1 MVAVGEIL
9 LNAFFQVLFDRLAS
23 RDLLSFVRQLGGGV
37 DSELK
42 KWERKLKMIQAVL
55 NDAEEKQLTDEAVK
69 TWLDDLQ
76 DLAYDAE
83 DILDEFAT
91 QALESKL
98 MAQNQDSSGQVLSF
112 IPASLNPNA
121 VRFNYSM
128 RSKINDITSRLEQLC
143 KERIELGLQR
153 IPEGASSTAA
163 AAHQRPP
170 SSSVPPERE
179 VFGREEDKAKI
190 LDMVLADSPSDH
202 ANFAV
207 IPIVGMGGIGKTTLA
222 REVYND
228 KAVEHSKFDVK
239 AWVCVSDV
247 FDILGISKAL
257 LESICCA
264 ASDLKTLN
272 EVQVQLKKAV
282 DGKRFLLVLDDVWNE
297 DYSLWVDL
305 KAPFLA
311 AAPNSKMIITTRNL
325 HVASTMGPIDHYN
338 LKHLLDDDCW
348 SIFKTHALEGRDHN
362 ALEISESFRKKVVG
376 KCGGLPLAAKT
387 LGGLLRTTRH
397 DAWDDIL
404 ESKIWDLP
412 QQSGVLPVLRLSYH
426 HLPSHL
432 KRCFAYCA
440 IFPKDYEFNEKE
452 VTFLWMAGG
461 IIRQSRSKERLDDWG
476 SKCFYDLVSRSI
488 FQQTA
493 ISGSSKFVMHDL
505 IHDLAEF
512 VSGETIFRLEES
524 TNLSSSRFERVRHS
538 SYAGGWYDGKNKFEV
553 FYEIEHLRTFLP
565 LRLRMRGTFF
575 ITRTV
580 LSDLLP
586 KFKKLRMLSLEG
598 YCIGELPIPFED
610 LRLLRFLNLA
620 DTDIRSLPEST
631 CKLLNLEI
639 LILRKCSR
647 LIKLPQKMRNLI
659 NLRHLDI
666 RGAQQLKEM
675 PFGMKEL
682 KKLQTL
688 SNFIVG
694 KGETASG
701 VEDLKCLSFLCDELC
716 IAGLENVNNPQ
727 NAREAA
733 LCEKHNLEALTLEWG
748 SQFDNS
754 RDVAIEEH
762 VLDILQ
768 PHKCIKKVAIRS
780 YGGARFPL
788 WIGDPLFSKIEFLE
802 LENCDNCVSLPSLG
816 RLSSLKHLAVKGLKK
831 LKSIEPEVYGEGFST
846 PFPSLE
852 ILSFE
857 NLTEWEHWDTDI
869 KGNALVEI
877 FPRLHKLSIVKCP
890 KLSGELPELLPSL
903 ETLVVS
909 KCEKLV
915 VPMSC
920 YPMLCRLKVDECKEL
935 VCRTPIDFKLIKSVT
950 ISNCSLDM
958 YGCKGMLY
966 NGPAGSSLPK
976 SMTITNVLAFGKLL
990 KPGFQILE
998 TLVIDNSEQLK
1009 SWRQRGDFRQE
1020 YLGVRVRRHKP
1031 SQGLDML
1038 ASPEE
1043 VTIEES
1049 CVSFVLF
1056 PEINFFP
1063 RNLRSLLIC
1072 NSTALKS
1079 LPDEMMDNS
1088 QLERLYIR
1096 DCDSLTFITR
1106 RKLPSSL
1113 KSIEIENCEKLQHL
1127 FDDKEDAS
1135 SSSPP
1140 SSSSSPVMLK
1150 HLSINNCPVL
1160 TSLSTGIQLLEALES
1175 LEIRDCPKLESLPDG
1190 LHNLNCLQEITLNS
1204 CPSLVSFPE
1213 RGLPNTISNLVSFPE
1228 EGFPT
1233 NLTSLTIGY
1242 FKMYKT
1248 LVQWGLHRLTSLK
1261 RLCIIGCDDEAE
1273 CFPDEEI
1280 GMTLPTSL
1288 THLTLSEFKKLISL
1302 SSTGIQSL
1310 NSLQSLLIAG
1320 CPNLTSFPEVGLP
1333 SSLLE
1338 LHIYSCPKLK
1348 KACKRDQ
1355 GKDWPKIAHIPFVEI
1370 DDGRYIDILDFRYLS
1385 PICKIEISVFNGFS
1399 KPRLSSIFVDWELH
1413 KSHII
1418 SRGRGKE
1425 RPKLARIPWVMID
1438 GKFMYDPVRGV
1449 DSLIKFCIIEN
1460 ATHLFPFSQNL
1471 RYYVLAV
1478 AVSEVTCLYLFAS
1491 DLRTPTFAR
1500 DLEKHLKTLSK
1511 LDKLQDALAPT
1522 PYSPQRKTCEYTY
1535 ACNYCEVFAIS
1546 MQRNEETKDVS
1557 ESIRTLR
1564 SMRGA
1569 LILSRVNELMLFTE
1583 ITFVF
1588 SDAFQKFN
1596 LEKLVMSTQLGASS
1610 FEMNLPQMISCSH
1623 PLGYD
1628 RWKIHIR
1635 SRVRGVDSLI
1645 KLRMNAWS
1653 GVLGNISASDES
1665 LKKCPQFLRPNTGL
1679 IQNSTF
1685 LRKYDPRQS
1694 HGEEVVSFN
1703 PELEYGNLVQ
1713 AHTPGHL
1720 NLLYYILAVAVSEGS
1735 WMLYTRKATNIKNY
1749 DSKTGFALIQS
1760 AEIMMQTTL
1769 SAGLRDRSDQSSIL
1783 STVNVMMVAIR
1794 GNKGCVGI
1802 NVNSEKNERSFDY
1815 T

>member
-42 KWERKLKMIQAVL
+42 KWQRKLKMIQAVL

-69 TWLDDLQ
+69 MWLDDLQ

-98 MAQNQDSSGQVLSF
+98 MAQNQDSSGQLLSF

-228 KAVEHSKFDVK
+228 KAVGDSKFDVK

-247 FDILGISKAL
+247 FDVLGISKAL
-257 LESICCA
+257 LESITRRPCLLN
-264 ASDLKTLN
+264 SLN
-272 EVQVQLKKAV
+272 EVQVELKVAV

-297 DYSLWVDL
+297 DYSSWVDL

-311 AAPNSKMIITTRNL
+311 AAPNSKMIVTTRNSN
-325 HVASTMGPIDHYN
+325 VASIMGPIEHYN
-338 LKHLLDDDCW
+338 LKRLLDDDCW

-461 IIRQSRSKERLDDWG
+461 IIRQSRSKERLEDWG

-493 ISGSSKFVMHDL
+493 ISDSSKYVMHDL
-505 IHDLAEF
+505 IHDLAEL
-512 VSGETIFRLEES
+512 VSGGTIFRLEKS
-524 TNLSSSRFERVRHS
+524 PNLSSRGFERARHS
-538 SYAGGWYDGKNKFEV
+538 SYASDWCDGRNKFEV
-553 FYEIEHLRTFLP
+553 FYAIEHLRTFLP
-565 LRLRMRGTFF
+565 LRIRGGTNTSY

-586 KFKKLRMLSLEG
+586 KFEKLRMLSLQG

-639 LILRKCSR
+639 LILRNCSR
-647 LIKLPQKMRNLI
+647 LIKLPPKMRNLI

-666 RGAQQLKEM
+666 RGATLLKEM

-682 KKLQTL
+682 KKLQIL
-688 SNFIVG
+688 YNFIVG
-694 KGETASG
+694 KGETACG
-701 VEDLKCLSFLCDELC
+701 LEELKSLNFLCDELC

-733 LCEKHNLEALTLEWG
+733 LCEKHNLEALTLDWG

-754 RDVAIEEH
+754 RDAVVEEH
-762 VLDILQ
+762 VLEILQ
-768 PHKCIKKVAIRS
+768 PHKRIKKVAIRN
-780 YGGARFPL
+780 YRGARFPH
-788 WIGDPLFSKIEFLE
+788 WVGDPLFSKIEFLE

-831 LKSIEPEVYGEGFST
+831 LKSIESEVYGEGFST

-852 ILSFE
+852 VLSFE
-857 NLTEWEHWDTDI
+857 NLPEWEHWDTDI
-869 KGNALVEI
+869 KGNVLVEM
-877 FPRLHKLSIVKCP
+877 FPRLHKLSIVECP

-915 VPMSC
+915 VPLSR
-920 YPMLCRLKVDECKEL
+920 YPMLCRLEVDECKEL
-935 VCRTPIDFKLIKSVT
+935 ACGRPIDSKLIESMT
-950 ISNCSLDM
+950 ISNSSLDVN
-958 YGCKGMLY
+958 GRKGMLY
-966 NGPAGSSLPK
+966 DGPAGSSLPK
-976 SMTITNVLAFGKLL
+976 PMTTTNVLEFGKLL
-990 KPGFQILE
+990 KPMIA
-998 TLVIDNSEQLK
+998 TNALVIGNSEQLK
-1009 SWRQRGDFRQE
+1009 SWSFFIE
-1020 YLGVRVRRHKP
+1020 P
-1031 SQGLDML
+1031 GLHLL
-1038 ASPEE
+1038 AHNEE
-1043 VTIEES
+1043 VSIEES
-1049 CVSFVLF
+1049 CVRLVSV

-1063 RNLRSLLIC
+1063 RNLRSLRIC

-1079 LPDEMMDNS
+1079 LPEEMMENNS

-1096 DCDSLTFITR
+1096 DCDSLTFIAR
-1106 RKLPSSL
+1106 RRLPASL
-1113 KSIEIENCEKLQHL
+1113 KRLEIENCEKLQRL
-1127 FDDKEDAS
+1127 FDDEEDAS
-1135 SSSPP
+1135 SSSSPA
-1140 SSSSSPVMLK
+1140 SSSSPVMLQ
-1150 HLSINNCPVL
+1150 HLSIENCPEL
-1160 TSLSTGIQLLEALES
+1160 TSLSSGVQFLEALED
-1175 LEIRDCPKLESLPDG
+1175 LEIQHCRKLESIPDG
-1190 LHNLNCLQEITLNS
+1190 LPNLKCLQSIYIRD

-1213 RGLPNTISNLVSFPE
+1213 RGLPNAISSFDISRCDKLEALPNDLHKLNSLRGLSILRCPNLVSFPE

-1248 LVQWGLHRLTSLK
+1248 LVQWGLHRLTSL
-1261 RLCIIGCDDEAE
+1261 RDLWIIGCDDEAE
-1273 CFPDEEI
+1273 CFPDEAI

-1288 THLTLSEFKKLISL
+1288 TVLGLTGFKNLISL
-1302 SSTGIQSL
+1302 SSTGFQSL
-1310 NSLQSLLIAG
+1310 NSLRSLWILG

-1338 LHIYSCPKLK
+1338 LHIGDCPKLK

-1355 GKDWPKIAHIPFVEI
+1355 GKEWPKIAHIPLV
-1370 DDGRYIDILDFRYLS
+1370 L
-1385 PICKIEISVFNGFS
+1385 
-1399 KPRLSSIFVDWELH
+1399 
-1413 KSHII
+1413 
-1418 SRGRGKE
+1418 
-1425 RPKLARIPWVMID
+1425 ID
-1438 GKFMYDPVRGV
+1438 GKFIYDP
-1449 DSLIKFCIIEN
+1449 E
-1460 ATHLFPFSQNL
+1460 A
-1471 RYYVLAV
+1471 
-1478 AVSEVTCLYLFAS
+1478 
-1491 DLRTPTFAR
+1491 
-1500 DLEKHLKTLSK
+1500 
-1511 LDKLQDALAPT
+1511 
-1522 PYSPQRKTCEYTY
+1522 
-1535 ACNYCEVFAIS
+1535 
-1546 MQRNEETKDVS
+1546 EE
-1557 ESIRTLR
+1557 
-1564 SMRGA
+1564 
-1569 LILSRVNELMLFTE
+1569 
-1583 ITFVF
+1583 
-1588 SDAFQKFN
+1588 
-1596 LEKLVMSTQLGASS
+1596 
-1610 FEMNLPQMISCSH
+1610 
-1623 PLGYD
+1623 
-1628 RWKIHIR
+1628 
-1635 SRVRGVDSLI
+1635 
-1645 KLRMNAWS
+1645 
-1653 GVLGNISASDES
+1653 
-1665 LKKCPQFLRPNTGL
+1665 
-1679 IQNSTF
+1679 
-1685 LRKYDPRQS
+1685 
-1694 HGEEVVSFN
+1694 
-1703 PELEYGNLVQ
+1703 
-1713 AHTPGHL
+1713 
-1720 NLLYYILAVAVSEGS
+1720 
-1735 WMLYTRKATNIKNY
+1735 
-1749 DSKTGFALIQS
+1749 
-1760 AEIMMQTTL
+1760 
-1769 SAGLRDRSDQSSIL
+1769 
-1783 STVNVMMVAIR
+1783 
-1794 GNKGCVGI
+1794 
-1802 NVNSEKNERSFDY
+1802 
-1815 T
+1815 

>member
-1 MVAVGEIL
+1 MAAVGEML

-42 KWERKLKMIQAVL
+42 KWQRKLKMIQAVL

-69 TWLDDLQ
+69 MWLDDLQ

-98 MAQNQDSSGQVLSF
+98 MAQNQDSSGQLLSF

-121 VRFNYSM
+121 VRFNYTM

-228 KAVEHSKFDVK
+228 KAVGDSKFDVK

-247 FDILGISKAL
+247 FDVLGISKAL
-257 LESICCA
+257 LESITRRPCLLN
-264 ASDLKTLN
+264 SLN
-272 EVQVQLKKAV
+272 EVQVELKVAV

-297 DYSLWVDL
+297 DYSSWVDL

-311 AAPNSKMIITTRNL
+311 AAPNSKMIVTTRNSN
-325 HVASTMGPIDHYN
+325 VASIMGPIEHYN
-338 LKHLLDDDCW
+338 LKRLLDDDCW

-412 QQSGVLPVLRLSYH
+412 QQSGVLPVLRLN
-426 HLPSHL
+426 
-432 KRCFAYCA
+432 
-440 IFPKDYEFNEKE
+440 YEFNQKE
-452 VTFLWMAGG
+452 LTFLWMAGG
-461 IIRQSRSKERLDDWG
+461 IIQQSRNSEQLEDLG
-476 SKCFYDLVSRSI
+476 SKCFHDLVSRSI
-488 FQQTA
+488 FQQTS
-493 ISGSSKFVMHDL
+493 SGSSKFVMHDL
-505 IHDLAEF
+505 LHDLAEL
-512 VSGETIFRLEES
+512 VSRGTIFRLEEF

-538 SYAGGWYDGKNKFEV
+538 SYAGGLHDGKNKFEV

-565 LRLRMRGTFF
+565 LRLRIHGSFY
-575 ITRTV
+575 ITRMV

-586 KFKKLRMLSLEG
+586 KFKRLRMLSLEG
-598 YCIGELPIPFED
+598 YRIGELPIPFED

-631 CKLLNLEI
+631 CALLNLEI
-639 LILRKCSR
+639 LILRNCSR
-647 LIKLPQKMRNLI
+647 LTKLPQKMRNLI

-694 KGETASG
+694 KGESASG
-701 VEDLKCLSFLCDELC
+701 LEDLKSLDLLCDELC
-716 IAGLENVNNPQ
+716 IAGLENVNSPQ

-748 SQFDNS
+748 SQSDS
-754 RDVAIEEH
+754 PRDAVLEEK
-762 VLDILQ
+762 VLDTLQ
-768 PHKCIKKVAIRS
+768 PHERIKELAIRH

-788 WIGDPLFSKIEFLE
+788 WIGDPSFSEMKVLK

-816 RLSSLKHLAVKGLKK
+816 LLSSLKHLAVKGLKK
-831 LKSIEPEVYGEGFST
+831 LKSIESEVYGQGFST

-857 NLTEWEHWDTDI
+857 NLPEWEHWDTGI

-909 KCEKLV
+909 KCEKLA
-915 VPMSC
+915 VPLSC

-935 VCRTPIDFKLIKSVT
+935 ACGRPIDSKLIKSLT
-950 ISNCSLDM
+950 ISNSSLDM
-958 YGCKGMLY
+958 NGCKGMLY

-976 SMTITNVLAFGKLL
+976 PMIATNVLEFGKLL
-990 KPGFQILE
+990 KPMIA
-998 TLVIDNSEQLK
+998 TNALVIGNSEQLK
-1009 SWRQRGDFRQE
+1009 SWSFFIE
-1020 YLGVRVRRHKP
+1020 P
-1031 SQGLDML
+1031 GLHLL
-1038 ASPEE
+1038 AHNEE
-1043 VTIEES
+1043 VSIEES
-1049 CVSFVLF
+1049 CVRLVSV

-1063 RNLRSLLIC
+1063 RNLRSLRIC

-1079 LPDEMMDNS
+1079 LPEEMVENNS
-1088 QLERLYIR
+1088 QLKSLYISN
-1096 DCDSLTFITR
+1096 CDSLTFIAR
-1106 RKLPSSL
+1106 RRLPASL
-1113 KSIEIENCEKLQHL
+1113 KRLEIENCEKLQRL
-1127 FDDKEDAS
+1127 FDDEEDAS
-1135 SSSPP
+1135 SSSP
-1140 SSSSSPVMLK
+1140 SSSSSPVMLQ
-1150 HLSINNCPVL
+1150 HLRIENCPEL
-1160 TSLSTGIQLLEALES
+1160 TSLSSGVQFLEALEY
-1175 LEIRDCPKLESLPDG
+1175 LQIRDCRKLESIPDG
-1190 LHNLNCLQEITLNS
+1190 LPNLNCLQSIHIWG

-1213 RGLPNTISNLVSFPE
+1213 RGLPNAISSFLIFYCDKLEALPNDLHKLNSLLDLSIQMCPNLVSFPE

-1233 NLTSLTIGY
+1233 NLTSLRIGD

-1248 LVQWGLHRLTSLK
+1248 LVQWGLHRLTSLQY
-1261 RLCIIGCDDEAE
+1261 LQIIGCDDEAE
-1273 CFPDEEI
+1273 CFPDEAI

-1288 THLTLSEFKKLISL
+1288 THLHLLEFKKLISL
-1302 SSTGIQSL
+1302 SSTGFQSL
-1310 NSLQSLLIAG
+1310 TSLQSLWIWN

-1333 SSLLE
+1333 SSLLDLE
-1338 LHIYSCPKLK
+1338 IEDCPKLK
-1348 KACKRDQ
+1348 KACKRDE
-1355 GKDWPKIAHIPFVEI
+1355 GKEWPKIAHIPGVEI
-1370 DDGRYIDILDFRYLS
+1370 DR
-1385 PICKIEISVFNGFS
+1385 
-1399 KPRLSSIFVDWELH
+1399 
-1413 KSHII
+1413 
-1418 SRGRGKE
+1418 
-1425 RPKLARIPWVMID
+1425 
-1438 GKFMYDPVRGV
+1438 KFIYDP
-1449 DSLIKFCIIEN
+1449 E
-1460 ATHLFPFSQNL
+1460 
-1471 RYYVLAV
+1471 
-1478 AVSEVTCLYLFAS
+1478 SE
-1491 DLRTPTFAR
+1491 
-1500 DLEKHLKTLSK
+1500 E
-1511 LDKLQDALAPT
+1511 
-1522 PYSPQRKTCEYTY
+1522 
-1535 ACNYCEVFAIS
+1535 
-1546 MQRNEETKDVS
+1546 
-1557 ESIRTLR
+1557 
-1564 SMRGA
+1564 
-1569 LILSRVNELMLFTE
+1569 
-1583 ITFVF
+1583 
-1588 SDAFQKFN
+1588 
-1596 LEKLVMSTQLGASS
+1596 
-1610 FEMNLPQMISCSH
+1610 
-1623 PLGYD
+1623 
-1628 RWKIHIR
+1628 
-1635 SRVRGVDSLI
+1635 
-1645 KLRMNAWS
+1645 
-1653 GVLGNISASDES
+1653 
-1665 LKKCPQFLRPNTGL
+1665 
-1679 IQNSTF
+1679 
-1685 LRKYDPRQS
+1685 
-1694 HGEEVVSFN
+1694 
-1703 PELEYGNLVQ
+1703 
-1713 AHTPGHL
+1713 
-1720 NLLYYILAVAVSEGS
+1720 
-1735 WMLYTRKATNIKNY
+1735 
-1749 DSKTGFALIQS
+1749 
-1760 AEIMMQTTL
+1760 
-1769 SAGLRDRSDQSSIL
+1769 
-1783 STVNVMMVAIR
+1783 
-1794 GNKGCVGI
+1794 
-1802 NVNSEKNERSFDY
+1802 
-1815 T
+1815 

>member
-69 TWLDDLQ
+69 MWLDDLQ

-98 MAQNQDSSGQVLSF
+98 MAQNQDSSGQLLSF
-112 IPASLNPNA
+112 IPVSLNPNA

-128 RSKINDITSRLEQLC
+128 RSKINDITGRLEQLC
-143 KERIELGLQR
+143 KDRIELGLQR

-228 KAVEHSKFDVK
+228 KAVEDSKFDVE

-247 FDILGISKAL
+247 FDVLGISKAL
-257 LESICCA
+257 LESITRRPCLLN
-264 ASDLKTLN
+264 SLN
-272 EVQVQLKKAV
+272 EVQVELKVAV
-282 DGKRFLLVLDDVWNE
+282 DKKRFLLVLDDVWNE

-305 KAPFLA
+305 KAPFLG
-311 AAPNSKMIITTRNL
+311 AAPNSKMIVTTRNL
-325 HVASTMGPIDHYN
+325 IVASTMRPIEHYN
-338 LKHLLDDDCW
+338 LKRLLDDDCW

-461 IIRQSRSKERLDDWG
+461 IIRQSRSKERLEDWG

-488 FQQTA
+488 FQQTS
-493 ISGSSKFVMHDL
+493 ISDSSKFVMHDL
-505 IHDLAEF
+505 IHDLAEL
-512 VSGETIFRLEES
+512 VSGGTIFRLEKS
-524 TNLSSSRFERVRHS
+524 PNLSSRGFERARHS
-538 SYAGGWYDGKNKFEV
+538 SYASDWCDGRNKFEV

-565 LRLRMRGTFF
+565 LRIRGGTNTSY

-586 KFKKLRMLSLEG
+586 KFEKLRMLSLQG

-639 LILRKCSR
+639 LILRNCSR
-647 LIKLPQKMRNLI
+647 LIKLPPKMRNLI

-666 RGAQQLKEM
+666 RGATLLKEM

-682 KKLQTL
+682 KKLQIL
-688 SNFIVG
+688 YNFIVG
-694 KGETASG
+694 KGETACG
-701 VEDLKCLSFLCDELC
+701 LEELKSLNFLCDELC
-716 IAGLENVNNPQ
+716 IAGLGNVNNPQ

-733 LCEKHNLEALTLEWG
+733 LCEKHNLEALTLDWG

-754 RDVAIEEH
+754 RDAVVEEH
-762 VLDILQ
+762 VLEILQ
-768 PHKCIKKVAIRS
+768 PHKRIKKVAIRN
-780 YGGARFPL
+780 YRGARFPH

-831 LKSIEPEVYGEGFST
+831 LKSIESEVYGEGFST

-852 ILSFE
+852 VLSFE
-857 NLTEWEHWDTDI
+857 NLPEWEHWNTDI
-869 KGNALVEI
+869 KGNVLVEM
-877 FPRLHKLSIVKCP
+877 FPRLHKLSIVECP

-915 VPMSC
+915 VPLSC
-920 YPMLCRLKVDECKEL
+920 YPMLCRLEVDECKEL
-935 VCRTPIDFKLIKSVT
+935 ACGRPIDSKLIESMT
-950 ISNCSLDM
+950 ISNSSLDVN
-958 YGCKGMLY
+958 GRKGMLY
-966 NGPAGSSLPK
+966 DGPAGSSLPK
-976 SMTITNVLAFGKLL
+976 PMTTTNVLEFGKLL
-990 KPGFQILE
+990 KPMIA
-998 TLVIDNSEQLK
+998 TNALVIGNSEQLK
-1009 SWRQRGDFRQE
+1009 SWSFFIE
-1020 YLGVRVRRHKP
+1020 P
-1031 SQGLDML
+1031 GLHLL
-1038 ASPEE
+1038 AHNEE
-1043 VTIEES
+1043 VSIEES
-1049 CVSFVLF
+1049 CVRLVSV

-1063 RNLRSLLIC
+1063 RNLRSLRIC

-1079 LPDEMMDNS
+1079 LPEEMMENNS

-1096 DCDSLTFITR
+1096 DCDSLTFIAR
-1106 RKLPSSL
+1106 RRLPASL
-1113 KSIEIENCEKLQHL
+1113 KRLEIENCEKLQRL
-1127 FDDKEDAS
+1127 FDDEEDAS
-1135 SSSPP
+1135 SSSSPA
-1140 SSSSSPVMLK
+1140 SSSSPVMLQ
-1150 HLSINNCPVL
+1150 HLSIENCPEL
-1160 TSLSTGIQLLEALES
+1160 TSLSSGVQFLEALED
-1175 LEIRDCPKLESLPDG
+1175 LEIQHCRKLESIPDG
-1190 LHNLNCLQEITLNS
+1190 LPNLKCLQSIYIRD

-1213 RGLPNTISNLVSFPE
+1213 RGLPNAISSFDISRCDKLEALPNDLHKLNSLRGLSILRCPNLVSFPE

-1248 LVQWGLHRLTSLK
+1248 LVQWGLHRLTSL
-1261 RLCIIGCDDEAE
+1261 RDLWIIGCDDEAE
-1273 CFPDEEI
+1273 CFPDEAI

-1288 THLTLSEFKKLISL
+1288 TVLGLTGFKKLISL
-1302 SSTGIQSL
+1302 SSTGFQSL
-1310 NSLQSLLIAG
+1310 NSLRSLWILG

-1338 LHIYSCPKLK
+1338 LHIGDCPKLK

-1355 GKDWPKIAHIPFVEI
+1355 GKEWPKIAHIPLV
-1370 DDGRYIDILDFRYLS
+1370 L
-1385 PICKIEISVFNGFS
+1385 
-1399 KPRLSSIFVDWELH
+1399 
-1413 KSHII
+1413 
-1418 SRGRGKE
+1418 
-1425 RPKLARIPWVMID
+1425 ID
-1438 GKFMYDPVRGV
+1438 GKFMYDP
-1449 DSLIKFCIIEN
+1449 E
-1460 ATHLFPFSQNL
+1460 
-1471 RYYVLAV
+1471 
-1478 AVSEVTCLYLFAS
+1478 SE
-1491 DLRTPTFAR
+1491 
-1500 DLEKHLKTLSK
+1500 E
-1511 LDKLQDALAPT
+1511 
-1522 PYSPQRKTCEYTY
+1522 
-1535 ACNYCEVFAIS
+1535 
-1546 MQRNEETKDVS
+1546 
-1557 ESIRTLR
+1557 
-1564 SMRGA
+1564 
-1569 LILSRVNELMLFTE
+1569 
-1583 ITFVF
+1583 
-1588 SDAFQKFN
+1588 
-1596 LEKLVMSTQLGASS
+1596 
-1610 FEMNLPQMISCSH
+1610 
-1623 PLGYD
+1623 
-1628 RWKIHIR
+1628 
-1635 SRVRGVDSLI
+1635 
-1645 KLRMNAWS
+1645 
-1653 GVLGNISASDES
+1653 
-1665 LKKCPQFLRPNTGL
+1665 
-1679 IQNSTF
+1679 
-1685 LRKYDPRQS
+1685 
-1694 HGEEVVSFN
+1694 
-1703 PELEYGNLVQ
+1703 
-1713 AHTPGHL
+1713 
-1720 NLLYYILAVAVSEGS
+1720 
-1735 WMLYTRKATNIKNY
+1735 
-1749 DSKTGFALIQS
+1749 
-1760 AEIMMQTTL
+1760 
-1769 SAGLRDRSDQSSIL
+1769 
-1783 STVNVMMVAIR
+1783 
-1794 GNKGCVGI
+1794 
-1802 NVNSEKNERSFDY
+1802 
-1815 T
+1815 